1 MIPRRLIEI
10 VNQNNIIYTVVA
22 NMENDEV
29 ESIGEISE
37 LEYSS
42 IAKNLFGDK
51 QSIENLFISLKGQM
65 LPRTW
70 RQGRVSAVVC
80 NPNKDIVVGLFYH
93 ENADDPIA
101 KYRYAKNLNMMIE
114 DIWRN

>member
-10 VNQNNIIYTVVA
+10 VTQNNIIYTVVA

-42 IAKNLFGDK
+42 IAKSLFGDK

-80 NPNKDIVVGLFYH
+80 NDIVVGLFYH

-101 KYRYAKNLNMMIE
+101 KYRYAKN
-114 DIWRN
+114 